1 MEYINGFDLSYFS
14 LLRDTNNNN
23 IDEITKKKLIQPQ
36 NKKFQ
41 TQFYIANILLA
52 INYLQSKKIVH
63 RDIKL
68 ENIMLTTSGYL
79 KLIDF
84 NACTEITSSTKTI
97 TGTPYYMAPELLL
110 GKGYGLKVDFWS
122 IGVLAYKIYLGY
134 FPFGNDL
141 LDPTKIYDEII
152 NKDFSLPNE
161 IDCYFGGFIKGLL
174 NKNVDERI
182 GSLNDVK
189 KEKFYEFFEWDEVDK
204 MNMIPPFVPKERID
218 LKESMKKIDVKY
230 EDYLESIKN
239 DKLDSSIIDVDDKN
253 LDDEDENWGENF

>member
-1 MEYINGFDLSYFS
+1 M
-14 LLRDTNNNN
+14 
-23 IDEITKKKLIQPQ
+23 
-36 NKKFQ
+36 
-41 TQFYIANILLA
+41 
-52 INYLQSKKIVH
+52 
-63 RDIKL
+63 
-68 ENIMLTTSGYL
+68 
-79 KLIDF
+79 
-84 NACTEITSSTKTI
+84 
-97 TGTPYYMAPELLL
+97 
-110 GKGYGLKVDFWS
+110 
-122 IGVLAYKIYLGY
+122 
-134 FPFGNDL
+134 
-141 LDPTKIYDEII
+141 
-152 NKDFSLPNE
+152 
-161 IDCYFGGFIKGLL
+161 L